1 MKLSKRSTFILVAI
15 AISFPA
21 SLQATEELATA
32 ANPNVP
38 FLLHQRVLTSELD
51 NFPSVKDASTV
62 YQAEANFVR
71 EHLPEDQPRGYMICH
86 TKENMSGYLRGE
98 EVKAFFD
105 VSELGI
111 IYNQHDSTC
120 FLTSV
125 SEEVLTEVM
134 NEISSS
140 NEMPSIQVQPVT
152 TLMKMRR
159 HLTHNVVN
167 EEVREL
173 DVMICPGSSS
183 EDIMNDLMIST
194 DEDEMMDNRETG
206 YRKLISGEDF
216 PWAVQHDHAIHKHM
230 RRALHSNESSY
241 SSIPEEIED
250 QIDSQ
255 FLLQSQVSTD
265 DHHGRHLSMWRHA
278 LSIASEDEAKECVDM
293 FENMLVIDTLLGIVI
308 RFYPDENEKISN
320 SECLLA
326 FIATLSA
333 RPEVCSVEAT
343 GGFELFNQIAQWTTQ
358 SHTPNYRPFWDKG
371 ITGKGVVVQVS
382 DSGLDTNH
390 CNFFDSTPG
399 ELKDNTIQLDRRKVV
414 LYHNYADDSDLYNGH
429 GTHVV
434 GTIAGKSSIDG
445 TIEGESLFDYDNDTE
460 QLDGMARD
468 ARIAFFDIQ
477 RASGQDLSIPF
488 WDFDTMFGKAV
499 SAGATIHN
507 GSWGNDNS
515 EYGWISAFFDL
526 YMHQMND
533 SFLIVMG
540 AGNKGASG
548 VMEPSNA
555 KNVIAVGASDANSA
569 SHDENA
575 NTVAYFSGRGY
586 SLDRIKPDII
596 APVSRQKYKFHV

>member
-1 MKLSKRSTFILVAI
+1 MMLSKRSISIFVAI
-15 AISFPA
+15 AISFPGT
-21 SLQATEELATA
+21 LQATEESAPV

-38 FLLHQRVLTSELD
+38 FSLHQRVLTSELD
-51 NFPSVKDASTV
+51 NYPSVEDASTV
-62 YQAEANFVR
+62 YEAEANFVR
-71 EHLPEDQPRGYMICH
+71 EYLPEDQPRGYMICH

-111 IYNQHDSTC
+111 VYNQHDSTC

-125 SEEVLTEVM
+125 SEEVLAVVM

-140 NEMPSIQVQPVT
+140 NEMASIQVQPVT

-159 HLTHNVVN
+159 HLTYNVVN
-167 EEVREL
+167 EQVREL

-183 EDIMNDLMIST
+183 EDMMNDLMTST
-194 DEDEMMDNRETG
+194 DEDEMMGNGEPG
-206 YRKLISGEDF
+206 YRKLISGEGF
-216 PWAVQHDHAIHKHM
+216 PWALQHDHAIHKHM
-230 RRALHSNESSY
+230 RRGLHSN
-241 SSIPEEIED
+241 
-250 QIDSQ
+250 DSQ
-255 FLLQSQVSTD
+255 SWLQSQESTNG
-265 DHHGRHLSMWRHA
+265 HHSRHLRMWRQA
-278 LSIASEDEAKECVDM
+278 LSIASEDETQECVDM

-308 RFYPDENEKISN
+308 RFYPDENKKVVN

-333 RPEVCSVEAT
+333 RPEVCSIETT
-343 GGFELFNQIAQWTTQ
+343 GGFEFFNQIAQWTTQ

-390 CNFFDSTPG
+390 CNFFDSAPG
-399 ELKDNTIQLDRRKVV
+399 ELKDNTIQLDRRKIV

-445 TIEGESLFDYDNDTE
+445 TIEGESSFDYNNDTD

-477 RASGQDLSIPF
+477 RASSQYLSIPF
-488 WDFDTMFGKAV
+488 WDFDTLFGKAV

-507 GSWGNDNS
+507 GSWGNGNS

-540 AGNKGASG
+540 AGNKGVSG

-596 APVSRQKYKFHV
+596 APVSRQSYNFHT

>member
-1 MKLSKRSTFILVAI
+1 MIRFLAILAAAAAVTANQNQNI
-15 AISFPA
+15 PFSFHQRTLT
-21 SLQATEELATA
+21 SQLDYY
-32 ANPNVP
+32 PNV
-38 FLLHQRVLTSELD
+38 D
-51 NFPSVKDASTV
+51 DASAV

-71 EHLPEDQPRGYMICH
+71 HRLAEDQLRGYMICH
-86 TKENMSGYLRGE
+86 NKEGMSGYMRGE
-98 EVKAFFD
+98 EIKAFFD
-105 VSELGI
+105 VSDLGV
-111 IYNQHDSTC
+111 IYNQEDATC

-125 SEEVLTEVM
+125 SEEVLKEVM
-134 NEISSS
+134 SDISLSS
-140 NEMPSIQVQPVT
+140 LSSHDAVPIQVQPMT

-159 HLTHNVVN
+159 RLMENVVN
-167 EEVREL
+167 EKVREL

-183 EDIMNDLMIST
+183 EDIMNDLVIST
-194 DEDEMMDNRETG
+194 GDDDMKGDEENR
-206 YRKLISGEDF
+206 YRKMMSGEDF
-216 PWAVQHDHAIHKHM
+216 PWAEQHDHIIHKYV
-230 RRALHSNESSY
+230 RRVLLPNESSQ
-241 SSIPEEIED
+241 SSITEEIED
-250 QIDSQ
+250 ETRSQIYPQSW
-255 FLLQSQVSTD
+255 LQAQLFTD
-265 DHHGRHLSMWRHA
+265 DHHDRHLTMWRRA
-278 LSIASEDEAKECVDM
+278 LTIVSEDEAKQCASM
-293 FENMLVIDTLLGIVI
+293 FENMLVIDTLLGIII
-308 RFYPDENEKISN
+308 RLYPDEEEKVVN

-343 GGFELFNQIAQWTTQ
+343 TGLELFNHIAQWTTQ
-358 SHTPNYRPFWDKG
+358 SHMPNYRPFWDKG

-382 DSGLDTNH
+382 DTGLDTNH

-414 LYHNYADDSDLYNGH
+414 LYHNYADDTDVYDGH

-434 GTIAGKSSIDG
+434 GTIAGKNSVDG
-445 TIEGESLFDYDNDTE
+445 TIEGESLFDYNDDTE

-468 ARIAFFDIQ
+468 AKIAFFDFQ
-477 RASGQDLSIPF
+477 RASSQDLSIPF
-488 WDFDTMFGKAV
+488 WDFDIMFGKAV
-499 SAGATIHN
+499 SAGATMHN

-526 YMHQMND
+526 YMYQMND

-540 AGNKGASG
+540 AGNQGASG

-575 NTVAYFSGRGY
+575 NTVAYFSARGY

-596 APVSRQKYKFHV
+596 APVSR

>member
-1 MKLSKRSTFILVAI
+1 MIWFLAILAAADAV
-15 AISFPA
+15 
-21 SLQATEELATA
+21 TA
-32 ANPNVP
+32 NQNPNIP
-38 FLLHQRVLTSELD
+38 FSFHQRALTSQLD
-51 NFPSVKDASTV
+51 NYPNVEDASAV
-62 YQAEANFVR
+62 YQAEANFIR
-71 EHLPEDQPRGYMICH
+71 HHLVEDQLRGYMICH
-86 TKENMSGYLRGE
+86 NKQGMSGFMRGE
-98 EVKAFFD
+98 EIKAFFD
-105 VSELGI
+105 VSELGM
-111 IYNQHDSTC
+111 IYNQEDATC

-125 SEEVLTEVM
+125 SEEVLKEVM
-134 NEISSS
+134 NDISLSS
-140 NEMPSIQVQPVT
+140 LSSHDMVPIQVQPMT
-152 TLMKMRR
+152 TFMKMRR
-159 HLTHNVVN
+159 RLMGNVVN

-194 DEDEMMDNRETG
+194 DDDGMMGDEKNR
-206 YRKLISGEDF
+206 YRKMISGEDF
-216 PWAVQHDHAIHKHM
+216 PWAEQHDHIIHKYV
-230 RRALHSNESSY
+230 RRALLPTESSN
-241 SSIPEEIED
+241 SSIPEERED
-250 QIDSQ
+250 QPRSQIDPQSR
-255 FLLQSQVSTD
+255 LQSQLFTD
-265 DHHGRHLSMWRHA
+265 DHHDRHLTMWRSA
-278 LSIASEDEAKECVDM
+278 LTSVSEDEAKQCASM
-293 FENMLVIDTLLGIVI
+293 FENMLVIDTLLGIII
-308 RFYPDENEKISN
+308 RMNPDGEEKFAN

-343 GGFELFNQIAQWTTQ
+343 TGFELLNHIAQWTVQ
-358 SHTPNYRPFWDKG
+358 SHMPNYRPFWDKG

-390 CNFFDSTPG
+390 CNFFDSTSG

-414 LYHNYADDSDLYNGH
+414 LYHNYADDADLYDGH

-434 GTIAGKSSIDG
+434 GTIAGKSSSDG
-445 TIEGESLFDYDNDTE
+445 TIVGESLFDYNNDTE

-477 RASGQDLSIPF
+477 RGSSHELSIPY
-488 WDFDTMFGKAV
+488 WDFDTMFGNAV
-499 SAGATIHN
+499 LAGATIHN
-507 GSWGNDNS
+507 GSWGNNNS

-526 YMHQMND
+526 YMYKMND

-540 AGNKGASG
+540 AGNGGASG
-548 VMEPSNA
+548 VVEPSNA

-596 APVSRQKYKFHV
+596 APVSR